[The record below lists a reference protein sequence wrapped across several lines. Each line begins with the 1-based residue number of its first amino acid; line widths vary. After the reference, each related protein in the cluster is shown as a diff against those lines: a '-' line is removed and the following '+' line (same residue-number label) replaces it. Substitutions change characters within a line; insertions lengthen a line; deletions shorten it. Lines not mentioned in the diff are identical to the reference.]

1 MELFSLIPVI
11 GIASG
16 WRRWQDMNS
25 ASALLH
31 SVASIILVLFV
42 GSLAGLLLPTTVLLM
57 TAGTLLVVLE
67 GTRMAR
73 QKNCVPVPVIIFLV
87 LSFAYWL
94 VHSGASYH
102 YYDEY
107 SHWGVYLR
115 EMLSQDSLWGAE
127 TNSMHPRYLPGTA
140 LWQYFFAVFSR
151 SPEGAAYLAQFLL
164 LLSPLMVLWEKT
176 NWQQFAWHLG
186 IIVVV
191 TIALSNF
198 GHGYTSLYVDHV
210 LGVWFVGVLL
220 NFLYEL
226 PRRSALRLGSYL
238 LPLMV
243 IVLLKSTGLFFVLAC
258 AGIMTLLFLVHE
270 DFSKA
275 GKTVGERLLRAA
287 LFPITTVVICVAL
300 IGAWNMNRDAIGLA
314 DQVGSTSS
322 LVSRLLERE
331 SVFSEAEQAELSR
344 RFLDVILHQQIS
356 KDELSAQFNA
366 FSYPLMPLYEDRF
379 RLTTV
384 SLLGLSAI
392 AMLLMWQYIIP
403 PANRANWAIAGGG
416 TWLTAVAYIGVLFLG
431 YRYIANNR
439 NGFELSSYIRYAH
452 SMLLPVVLVC
462 FAPLSPAFSADR
474 VPRIRLGSNLT
485 IGRNAAIFAV
495 ALTAFIFFERPY
507 LKPLYTVQGPPQ
519 MRTTMEPLTDQLR
532 ASIGEARLWV
542 YLPNELPNGF
552 FGQLL
557 QFQLSPGRT
566 YVEEDASALL
576 NDPMALKD
584 KLRNWDY
591 MWFALQSPEI
601 DAAVEKLIG
610 GDVSARVFRI
620 SVSDDDVQFEPVPDA
635 FGTGG

>member
-11 GIASG
+11 GIASV

-25 ASALLH
+25 ASALMH

-57 TAGTLLVVLE
+57 TAGTLLAALE
-67 GTRMAR
+67 GARLAR
-73 QKNCVPVPVIIFLV
+73 QKNCVPVPIIIFLV
-87 LSFAYWL
+87 VTVAYWL
-94 VHSGASYH
+94 VHSGASFH

-164 LLSPLMVLWEKT
+164 ILSPLMVLWEKT
-176 NWQQFAWHLG
+176 NWQQLAWHIG

-191 TIALSNF
+191 TVALSNF

-226 PRRSALRLGSYL
+226 PRRSALQLGSYL

-243 IVLLKSTGLFFVLAC
+243 IVLFKSTGFFFILAC
-258 AGIMTLLFLVHE
+258 AGIMMLLFFVHE
-270 DFSKA
+270 NFSKA
-275 GKTVGERLLRAA
+275 EKSVGDRLLRSA
-287 LFPITTVVICVAL
+287 LFPIATVVICIML

-314 DQVGSTSS
+314 DQVGSTGS
-322 LVSRLLERE
+322 LASRLLERE

-366 FSYPLMPLYEDRF
+366 FSYPMMPLYEDRF

-392 AMLLMWQYIIP
+392 AMLLMWQYVIP
-403 PANRANWAIAGGG
+403 PAYRVSWAIVGGG

-474 VPRIRLGSNLT
+474 VSRIRLGNNLT
-485 IGRNAAIFAV
+485 ISRNAAIFAV
-495 ALTAFIFFERPY
+495 ALAALIFFEPPY
-507 LKPLYTVQGPPQ
+507 LRPLYTVQDPPQ
-519 MRTTMEPLTDQLR
+519 MRTTMEPFTDRLR
-532 ASIGEARLWV
+532 ATIGEARLWV

-552 FGQLL
+552 IGQLL

-576 NDPMALKD
+576 DDPMALKD
-584 KLRNWDY
+584 ELRNWDY

-601 DAAVEKLIG
+601 DAAAEKLIG
-610 GDVSARVFRI
+610 AEVSARVYRI
-620 SVSDDDVQFEPVPDA
+620 SVSDDDVQFEPVADA
-635 FGTGG
+635 FGTGR